1 MTRFFLPLVAVTLL
15 MSFFGLGS
23 VTLFDVDEAVFSQAT
38 KEMVGSGDWIT
49 PTYNGENRY
58 DKPILFYW
66 LMGAS
71 YKVFGIN
78 EFGARFPSALSGFL
92 LCMALFFFVRHF
104 HDRERAFYAALTL
117 PLSLYFLV
125 YSHAAVTDMALT
137 LFVALSLFS
146 FFLSLQPGEGA
157 GRYIYG
163 LYVFSA
169 LAFLT
174 KGLIGILFP
183 FGIAVVYL
191 LFTEGIKGM
200 KRIFSATGM
209 LLFLLLSAPWYVV
222 QLKINGSEFIQ
233 QFFIKHHFRRYTGV
247 ISGHKGPLYYYI
259 PVLLIGLLPWVA
271 FLPGGIREALKDSH
285 KLRETGNRSAEEN
298 SSPIT
303 RSPSLNFFA
312 FTWFAF
318 VFVFF
323 SLSTTKLP
331 NYILPAIP
339 AACILVSAG
348 MAEKGTWRKYA
359 NAGIAVIMVLIGVAF
374 LISEKYL
381 VKFGISDTGWVL
393 PAGLAAFAVALICL
407 YAAFTEKTLYGF
419 ISVLMVTFLLLLS
432 VKALPLA
439 NRQLQGTLHKY
450 SLFARERLEREEK
463 LIVYGI
469 NHPSIVFYSDRRIVR
484 VGNRDELKPLLA
496 GGRRLLLITK
506 AKEVTGLTQS
516 GFHLLEEDGR
526 YAILERQ

>member
-1 MTRFFLPLVAVTLL
+1 MTRSLLPLIAIALL

-23 VTLFDVDEAVFSQAT
+23 FTLFDVDEAVFSQAT
-38 KEMVGSGDWIT
+38 KEMVASGDWIT

-66 LMGAS
+66 LMAVS
-71 YKVFGIN
+71 YKVFGVN

-92 LCMALFFFVRHF
+92 LCVALFFLVRYF
-104 HDRERAFYAALTL
+104 HGEKRAFYSALTL

-137 LFVALSLFS
+137 LFITLSLFS
-146 FFLSLQPGEGA
+146 FFLSLQPGKGA
-157 GRYIYG
+157 GRFIYG

-183 FGIAVVYL
+183 FGIAMLYQIVTQGV
-191 LFTEGIKGM
+191 KGT
-200 KRIFSATGM
+200 KRVFSTGGM
-209 LLFLLLSAPWYVV
+209 LLFLVISAPWYIA
-222 QLKINGSEFIQ
+222 QMEINGYEFIQ

-259 PVLLIGLLPWVA
+259 PALIGGFFPWVA
-271 FLPGGIREALKDSH
+271 LLPGGIREAFKGDS
-285 KLRETGNRSAEEN
+285 LRAAGSAPEDKT
-298 SSPIT
+298 SSPVAG
-303 RSPSLNFFA
+303 RLSLDLFCFV
-312 FTWFAF
+312 WFAF

-339 AACILVSAG
+339 AAAILVSSG
-348 MAEKGTWRKYA
+348 MAAGDRGQKYA
-359 NAGIAVIMVLIGVAF
+359 NAGIAVIMVVIGVAF

-381 VKFGISDTGWVL
+381 VTFGISDTGWVL
-393 PAGLAAFAVALICL
+393 PAGLVAFAVALICL
-407 YAAFTEKTLYGF
+407 YAALTGKTLYGL
-419 ISVLMVTFLLLLS
+419 ISVMMIAFLLILS

-439 NRQLQGTLHKY
+439 NRHLQGTLLKY
-450 SLFARERLEREEK
+450 SLFARERLEKEER

-484 VGNRDELKPLLA
+484 VGNKDELRPLLA
-496 GGRRLLLITK
+496 GSGRLLLIAK
-506 AKEVTGLTQS
+506 AKEVAGLTQL